1 MSVATLPWVDIVAVI
16 WFIAIWI
23 GYTLF
28 AKQRAREVSCLSFE
42 LRRKRTAW
50 MQHMLLRDNRMADV
64 GLISALERNV
74 SFFASSSML
83 ILAGLLTAIASSDKI
98 AEVLQQVMPWMD
110 HADGLL
116 QVKMLCLALIY
127 IFTFFQFTWSLR
139 QYGFGGVLIGAAPDG
154 RQLSETE
161 LAQYANRTAKVIDQ
175 AAHSFNYGLRAIYF
189 SLATLAWFISAWLFI
204 VATVVVM
211 LVMKHREFHSKALK
225 ALQDVE

>member
-1 MSVATLPWVDIVAVI
+1 MQAAVPLLDGI
-16 WFIAIWI
+16 AVGWFLLVWI

-28 AKQRAREVSCLSFE
+28 AKNKARQVSCLSYE

-50 MQHMLLRDNRMADV
+50 MEQMLVRDNKMADV
-64 GLISALERNV
+64 ALISTLERNV

-83 ILAGLLTAIASSDKI
+83 ILAGLLTALASSDKI
-98 AEVLQQVMPWMD
+98 AIVLQQVLPWM
-110 HADGLL
+110 HQVDGLL
-116 QVKMLCLALIY
+116 QFKILALVLIY

-154 RQLSETE
+154 RALSADE
-161 LAQYANRTAKVIDQ
+161 LQQYANKAAKVIDQ

-189 SLATLAWFISAWLFI
+189 SLALLAWFINAWLLM

-225 ALQDVE
+225 ALQQV